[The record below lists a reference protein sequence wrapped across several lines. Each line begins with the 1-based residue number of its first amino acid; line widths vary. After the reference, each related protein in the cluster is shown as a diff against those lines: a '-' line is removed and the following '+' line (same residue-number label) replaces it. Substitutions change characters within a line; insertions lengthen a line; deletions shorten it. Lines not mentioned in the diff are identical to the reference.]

1 MAYDGQDLTSDE
13 RVVYRTYLHWIV
25 LVPSFALGG
34 VLIVVGVIAATR
46 PRFLD
51 TVYSGGGNHLLVLGY
66 VLVIAGLCVAAGG
79 VLRRISTALT
89 VTTRRVTISTG
100 IALRRSLEILLSK
113 VESIEVEQ
121 TLIGRLLD
129 YGSIVV
135 RGTGGT
141 PEPIQM
147 IGHPLD
153 FRRQVQNQIES
164 QQQRSV
170 RS

>member
-1 MAYDGQDLTSDE
+1 
-13 RVVYRTYLHWIV
+13 VYRTHLHWIV

-34 VLIVVGVIAATR
+34 VLVVGGIVAAAR
-46 PRFLD
+46 PKFLERTYPGD
-51 TVYSGGGNHLLVLGY
+51 PKHLAVAGFILV
-66 VLVIAGLCVAAGG
+66 VAGLCVAGSG
-79 VLRRISTALT
+79 MLRRLSTALT

-121 TLIGRLLD
+121 TLFGRALD
-129 YGSIVV
+129 YGSVVV

-147 IGHPLD
+147 IGHPLE

-164 QQQRSV
+164 QQQRTV